1 KNENMLN
8 NSSETDK
15 TLFQN
20 VEPVESSESMD
31 DISEIK
37 KKILEAL
44 ELADIVYSYSED
56 AKKELLLSILKEV
69 IAIRNEGI
77 LTAKKLTEVI
87 GNHF

>member
-1 KNENMLN
+1 
-8 NSSETDK
+8 
-15 TLFQN
+15 QN
-20 VEPVESSESMD
+20 VEPVESTQSME

-44 ELADIVYSYSED
+44 ELADIVYSYTED